1 MRSKQNWPALIL
13 EWQESGQT
21 RAAFCKD
28 RGISYQSFLWNLKR
42 MSRPEEGEFRQ
53 IMVHDMA
60 AGERI
65 DYHFSDGRCVS
76 FPVSAPRELIRFII
90 GL

>member
-1 MRSKQNWPALIL
+1 MRSKKNWLALFL

-21 RAAFCKD
+21 KSAFCKD

-42 MSRPEEGEFRQ
+42 MNRSEEGEFRQ
-53 IMVHDMA
+53 IMVHDMSA
-60 AGERI
+60 VEHI
-65 DYHFSDGRCVS
+65 DNHFPDGRCVS